1 MQNRAFSIR
10 RFQLI
15 LFLSL
20 LAMGYTCS
28 QARGDATKTGGQASG
43 SSPAAADPQPSPGNA
58 AAPAGSAKVAPVI
71 DQRVREVMRG
81 ACNELSSAKTI
92 TYHAEINFDTVLPSG
107 VKLQYAAEM
116 DTAIKRPN
124 QLAISY
130 KGDLGAKEIWYDG
143 KTLTILDPAHR
154 AYASI
159 PAPDSIDAMLTQ
171 VTEEKNLSV
180 PLEGFD
186 FSHPCERV
194 YPRILRGKYVGV
206 NDVGGVDCDHVAFA
220 QQDLDWQLWIDHSGN
235 SLPRKIVITYIKLP
249 AQPQWA
255 AVFSNWHLNSTLPA
269 SLFQAKIPKGMIKTS
284 FIGKREKKQ

>member
-1 MQNRAFSIR
+1 MRNGALSIR
-10 RFQLI
+10 RSPLI
-15 LFLSL
+15 LFLLL
-20 LAMGYTCS
+20 LATGYLCS
-28 QARGDATKTGGQASG
+28 QARGDAANTAGQASG
-43 SSPAAADPQPSPGNA
+43 SSPAAINPQPSPGNA
-58 AAPAGSAKVAPVI
+58 AAPAGSAKVTPVI

-81 ACNELSSAKTI
+81 VCNELSSARTI
-92 TYHAEINFDTVLPSG
+92 TYHAEINFDSVLPSG
-107 VKLQYAAEM
+107 VKLQYAAAM

-130 KGDLGAKEIWYDG
+130 KGDLGAKELWYDG

-154 AYASI
+154 AYASM

-194 YPRILRGKYVGV
+194 YPRILRGKYVGI

-220 QQDLDWQLWIDHSGN
+220 QQELDWQLWIDHSGKPV
-235 SLPRKIVITYIKLP
+235 PRKIVITYIKLP

-255 AVFSNWHLNSTLPA
+255 AVFSNWHFNSVLPA

-284 FIGKREKKQ
+284 FIGKQENKR